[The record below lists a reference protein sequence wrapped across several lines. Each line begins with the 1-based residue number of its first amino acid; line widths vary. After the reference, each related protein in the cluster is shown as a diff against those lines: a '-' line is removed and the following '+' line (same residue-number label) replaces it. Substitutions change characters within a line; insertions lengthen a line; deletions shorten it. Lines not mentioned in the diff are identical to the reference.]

1 MSSLNTRKLSEEIFT
16 WKGIKH
22 WVLNR
27 IKQGIIGN
35 SIWWRRQRQKE
46 VTAGNNKIKGKEL
59 SSLQLFVVIASIII
73 ILIALGGLG
82 LVFNVF
88 AQTT

>member
-1 MSSLNTRKLSEEIFT
+1 
-16 WKGIKH
+16 
-22 WVLNR
+22 LNR

-35 SIWWRRQRQKE
+35 SIWRRRQRQKE

-88 AQTT
+88 AQAT

>member
-1 MSSLNTRKLSEEIFT
+1 M
-16 WKGIKH
+16 
-22 WVLNR
+22 
-27 IKQGIIGN
+27 QGIIGN
-35 SIWWRRQRQKE
+35 SVWRRRQRQKE

-88 AQTT
+88 AKAT

>member
-1 MSSLNTRKLSEEIFT
+1 M
-16 WKGIKH
+16 
-22 WVLNR
+22 NR
-27 IKQGIIGN
+27 IKQGIISN
-35 SIWWRRQRQKE
+35 SIWRRRQRQKE

-88 AQTT
+88 AQAT

>member
-1 MSSLNTRKLSEEIFT
+1 
-16 WKGIKH
+16 
-22 WVLNR
+22 LNR

-35 SIWWRRQRQKE
+35 RIWRRRQKE

-59 SSLQLFVVIASIII
+59 SSLQMFVVIASIVI

-88 AQTT
+88 AQAT

>member
-1 MSSLNTRKLSEEIFT
+1 
-16 WKGIKH
+16 
-22 WVLNR
+22 LNR
-27 IKQGIIGN
+27 IKQGIISN
-35 SIWWRRQRQKE
+35 SIWRQRQRQKE

-82 LVFNVF
+82 LVFNLF
-88 AQTT
+88 AQAT

>member
-1 MSSLNTRKLSEEIFT
+1 
-16 WKGIKH
+16 
-22 WVLNR
+22 LNR

-35 SIWWRRQRQKE
+35 SIWRLRQRQK
-46 VTAGNNKIKGKEL
+46 VTADNNKIKGKEL

-88 AQTT
+88 AQAT

>member
-1 MSSLNTRKLSEEIFT
+1 
-16 WKGIKH
+16 
-22 WVLNR
+22 LNR

-35 SIWWRRQRQKE
+35 RIWRRRQKE

-59 SSLQLFVVIASIII
+59 SSLQMFVVIASIII

-88 AQTT
+88 AQAT

>member
-1 MSSLNTRKLSEEIFT
+1 M
-16 WKGIKH
+16 
-22 WVLNR
+22 NR
-27 IKQGIIGN
+27 IKQGIISN
-35 SIWWRRQRQKE
+35 SIWRRRQRQKE
-46 VTAGNNKIKGKEL
+46 VTAGNNKLKGKEL

-88 AQTT
+88 AQAT

>member
-1 MSSLNTRKLSEEIFT
+1 MVR
-16 WKGIKH
+16 
-22 WVLNR
+22 
-27 IKQGIIGN
+27 
-35 SIWWRRQRQKE
+35 
-46 VTAGNNKIKGKEL
+46 AGNNKIKSKEL

-88 AQTT
+88 AQAT